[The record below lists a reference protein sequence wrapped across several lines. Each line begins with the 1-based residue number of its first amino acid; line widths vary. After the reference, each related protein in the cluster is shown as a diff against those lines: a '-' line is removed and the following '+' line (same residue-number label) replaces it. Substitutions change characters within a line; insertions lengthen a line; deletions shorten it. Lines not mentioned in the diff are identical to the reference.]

1 MKKTLKKKLQYLG
14 LFSPIKKLLSRIGLI
29 NDFSQSKIKS
39 KVNNLDTFLLQ
50 IGNAS
55 VTFDTSDIY
64 SNNWFYPRYTNTIH
78 EPIASGLF
86 VKYVK
91 NNSVVFDIGAHIGY
105 FTCLAAAIAKSGQV
119 HAFEMDDKCKN
130 IIERNI
136 EINRFTNVKLNNVAV
151 SNKAGQ
157 IKIPHLNQ
165 PSPGLSIKR
174 VSGQFDTVAS
184 VSIDSYIS
192 ENNLIPDFI
201 KIDVEGA
208 EWMVLQ
214 GMKGM
219 LQKIRPILLIE
230 FHIEILAFDYDT
242 NYQHILKF
250 LSELGYQ
257 LFLLTEYR
265 ESREEQLIRIKV
277 GDNLEGNPMILCL
290 QSN

>member
-1 MKKTLKKKLQYLG
+1 MKKTIKKKLQYLG
-14 LFSPIKKLLSRIGLI
+14 LFSPIKKLLSGIGLI

-50 IGNAS
+50 IGNTA

-105 FTCLAAAIAKSGQV
+105 FTCLAAAIARSGQV

-136 EINRFTNVKLNNVAV
+136 EINRFTNVSLNNVAV
-151 SNKAGQ
+151 SNKPGQ
-157 IKIPHLNQ
+157 IKIPRLNQ

-174 VSGQFDTVAS
+174 VSGEFDTVAS
-184 VSIDSYIS
+184 VSIDSYSS

-214 GMKGM
+214 GMKEM
-219 LQKIRPILLIE
+219 LQTIRPILLIE
-230 FHIEILAFDYDT
+230 FHIEILTFDYGT

-257 LFLLTEYR
+257 LFLLAEYR
-265 ESREEQLIRIKV
+265 ESTEEQLIRINV
-277 GDNLEGNPMILCL
+277 GDKLEGNPMILCL
-290 QSN
+290 QWN